1 MIRLLAFSSFRSLYD
16 VVLPLDQLNVVVGG
30 NGVGKKIRVGHVRAW
45 GVPIGRGLLGQWQ
58 DVVVCTVVCDV
69 VCVG

>member
-1 MIRLLAFSSFRSLYD
+1 M
-16 VVLPLDQLNVVVGG
+16 GG
-30 NGVGKKIRVGHVRAW
+30 EEDERGGHVRAW

-58 DVVVCTVVCDV
+58 DVVVCTVVFDV

>member
-1 MIRLLAFSSFRSLYD
+1 MALAAFVMDGARL
-16 VVLPLDQLNVVVGG
+16 VGG
-30 NGVGKKIRVGHVRAW
+30 EEDERGGHVRAW